1 MQTKPNGR
9 LFTSPQNTEPVQ
21 TSQFESFF
29 KIWLMLERQG
39 ELTEE
44 AAEESE
50 GAIPAQTN
58 LMELVASVESKS
70 MEDLAYKLALWRW
83 DAPDID
89 ATGTCMSR
97 GDLVAYSAFRD
108 LVKLTGLELLMRPED
123 IETGFYR
130 DQML

>member
-1 MQTKPNGR
+1 
-9 LFTSPQNTEPVQ
+9 
-21 TSQFESFF
+21 
-29 KIWLMLERQG
+29 
-39 ELTEE
+39 
-44 AAEESE
+44 
-50 GAIPAQTN
+50 
-58 LMELVASVESKS
+58 MELVASVESKS

-89 ATGTCMSR
+89 ATGACMSR